1 MTRGEA
7 KDVMWAF
14 FNDERVQKNATTT
27 YNARLEMADYSL
39 NLFGRPKT
47 FGRNL
52 PQMARMTRR
61 RLMKQFGP
69 LIANKATHQHVIKN
83 VRVWLC

>member
-1 MTRGEA
+1 MRGEA

-14 FNDERVQKNATTT
+14 LNDERVQKNATT
-27 YNARLEMADYSL
+27 YNVRLGMADCSL

-47 FGRNL
+47 FGPNL
-52 PQMARMTRR
+52 PQMVRMTRR

-83 VRVWLC
+83 VRVWLF